1 MIESVQREEF
11 YSGPRLQREGLLL
24 TGPSWLQRLRRRA
37 LGTFDRLG
45 LPDRSMEDWRE
56 TDISPI
62 AEHSF
67 DGGAADAGK
76 WDLERLDALPL
87 ADIGCDRL
95 VFIDG
100 RHAPHLSSLSSLPGA
115 AWIGTLTETLSEAPE
130 AVEPHLAKIASHED
144 NAFTALNSALFDD
157 GAVVIIP
164 EGVAL
169 ETPLHILHLS
179 CGKAG
184 DSSSYPRSLVLLRE
198 GASATVVES
207 FIDGSRNG
215 RRNLT
220 NSVTEM
226 ALERDARL
234 DHYRIVG
241 KGAVGYHIGRLAIR
255 QQRESKATTSSL
267 ILGSGLARVE
277 SGAELAGGGAEVNM
291 RGLYLTNGRRHAD
304 NRTVLDHAAP
314 GCSSSELYKGL
325 LAGESRAVFSG
336 RIIVRPGSQ
345 RTDSKQSNPNLLLNE
360 GATIQTRPRL
370 EIEADDVRCT
380 HGATAGHLDSD
391 ALFYLRSRGF
401 DDRRARELLAY
412 GFAKEIIDDIA
423 IPELR
428 WKLEAT
434 VRETIARALEAEESR

>member
-1 MIESVQREEF
+1 
-11 YSGPRLQREGLLL
+11 
-24 TGPSWLQRLRRRA
+24 
-37 LGTFDRLG
+37 
-45 LPDRSMEDWRE
+45 MEDWRE

-62 AEHSF
+62 AGHSF
-67 DGGAADAGK
+67 DGGAADIRK
-76 WDLERLDALPL
+76 WDLARLDALPL

-100 RHAPHLSSLSSLPGA
+100 RYAPHLSSLTSLQGN
-115 AWIGTLTETLSEAPE
+115 AWIGKLTGILSEAPE
-130 AVEPHLAKIASHED
+130 AVEPHLAKVASHED
-144 NAFTALNSALFDD
+144 NTFTALNSALFDE
-157 GAVVIIP
+157 GTVVIIP
-164 EGVAL
+164 EGTAL
-169 ETPLHILHLS
+169 ESPLHILHLS
-179 CGKAG
+179 CGKGG
-184 DSSSYPRSLVLLRE
+184 DSSSYPRTLVVLRE
-198 GASATVVES
+198 RARATVVES
-207 FIDGSRNG
+207 FLDGSRNG

-220 NSVTEM
+220 NAVTEVAM
-226 ALERDARL
+226 EQDARL
-234 DHYRIVG
+234 EHYRIVG
-241 KGAVGYHIGRLAIR
+241 EGAVGYHIGRLAIR
-255 QQRESKATTSSL
+255 QARDSRVSTSSL
-267 ILGSGLARVE
+267 ILGTGLARVE
-277 SGAELAGGGAEVNM
+277 SGAELAGRGAEVDM

-314 GCSSSELYKGL
+314 DCASNELYKGI

-336 RIIVRPGSQ
+336 RIIVRPDSQ

-401 DDRRARELLAY
+401 EERQAGELLAY

-428 WKLEAT
+428 WKLETT